1 MRSRRT
7 IQRFEPKLR
16 ASQENFPGRSCV
28 ISLRSARGSVSSL
41 ISRTAPTVSL
51 SKASRICSVLVAGK
65 SERASRVMA
74 AGRVIGINAGC
85 SSIGAGN
92 PAWPGDSCK
101 PMSMPINDN
110 DVVVIA
116 GARTPFGNFGG
127 VLAGFS
133 ATDLAVHAA
142 LAAIERSGVPKER
155 IDDVVFGNVM
165 QTSADAIYLARHVG
179 LRSGIP
185 IGVPALTLN
194 RLCGSGL
201 QAIVS
206 AGQSLALGSATYAL
220 AGGTENMSQSPHVVR
235 GARKGFHFGQNVQF
249 EDSLW
254 TALTDSYGNTPM
266 AITAEN
272 LAKKYGVERQACDE
286 FALASQ
292 ERALQSQGDGYFA
305 EEIVAVEVPGPKG
318 TTTVVDKDEGPRA
331 GLSMEKLGKL
341 PARFVKDGVVTPG
354 NASGI
359 TDGAAAV
366 VLTTRKRAQSEGLPW
381 IGSLVSGSVVGVDPS
396 IMGIGPA
403 YSIPKALARAGIAEK
418 DLTVMEINEAFAPQV
433 LACLREMGTSNG
445 TRLNPHGGAISLGHP
460 LGASGARLAITALH
474 DLRTNGGGFAIASAC
489 IGGGQGIA
497 AVLTVD

>member
-1 MRSRRT
+1 
-7 IQRFEPKLR
+7 
-16 ASQENFPGRSCV
+16 
-28 ISLRSARGSVSSL
+28 
-41 ISRTAPTVSL
+41 
-51 SKASRICSVLVAGK
+51 
-65 SERASRVMA
+65 
-74 AGRVIGINAGC
+74 
-85 SSIGAGN
+85 
-92 PAWPGDSCK
+92 
-101 PMSMPINDN
+101 MSTPINDN
-110 DVVVIA
+110 DIVIVA
-116 GARTPFGNFGG
+116 GARTPFGNLGG
-127 VLAGFS
+127 ALADLT
-133 ATDLAVHAA
+133 ATDLAVAA
-142 LAAIERSGVPKER
+142 AEAAIERSGVPKDRFDE
-155 IDDVVFGNVM
+155 VVFGNVI
-165 QTSADAIYLARHVG
+165 QSSADAIYLARHVG
-179 LRSGIP
+179 LRAGLP

-201 QAIVS
+201 QAILS
-206 AGQSLALGSATYAL
+206 AGQSLRLGEATYAL

-235 GARKGFHFGQNVQF
+235 GARKGFAFGANAQF

-272 LAKKYGVERQACDE
+272 LAKKYGVTREQCDE

-292 ERALQSQGDGYFA
+292 ERALESQTQGYFA

-318 TTTVVDKDEGPRA
+318 TKLTVDKDEGPRA

-366 VLTTRKRAQSEGLPW
+366 VLTTVKQAKADGVNW
-381 IGSLVSGSVVGVDPS
+381 IGRLVSGSVVGVEPS

-403 YSIPKALARAGIAEK
+403 FSIPKALARAGVAEK
-418 DLTVMEINEAFAPQV
+418 DLAVMEINEAFAPQV
-433 LACLREMGTSNG
+433 LACLREMGTNNG
-445 TRLNPHGGAISLGHP
+445 VRLNPHGGAISLGHP
-460 LGASGARLAITALH
+460 LGASGARLAITTLH
-474 DLRTNGGGFAIASAC
+474 DLQKRGGGYGVASAC